1 MKIHTTNYT
10 DTFITVA
17 EDCPATMAEIPSP
30 KGDAKTIA
38 SLQFDMISQHPY
50 QFTSDDV
57 IFEAYAIRHDLSKSE
72 YEQARKDFF
81 SKGQAC
87 LRSSPLAKRYGW
99 GFHHDAAGKVAL
111 VGVGTE
117 RYNKMA
123 ADKSLQVVKAMR
135 TKKG

>member
-17 EDCPATMAEIPSP
+17 EDCQATAGEIPP
-30 KGDAKTIA
+30 VKADAKTIA
-38 SLQFDMISQHPY
+38 GIQFEMIGQHPY

-57 IFEAYAIRHDLSKSE
+57 IFETYAIRHDLSKSE
-72 YEQARKDFF
+72 YEPARKDFF

-99 GFHHDAAGKVAL
+99 GIHHDAAGKVAL
-111 VGVGTE
+111 VGFGTE
-117 RYNKMA
+117 QYNKMA

-135 TKKG
+135 TKRG